1 MNQWIKNI
9 LVVIVVVIFGLL
21 LLSTCQINDRITA
34 LFAYTQC
41 QVDLL
46 KNIAKFQW
54 EENTKIMVDLETQN
68 DKIKKIEE
76 VLSNSPLTLEDVSH
90 MVNGNVVVDG
100 VMGIGAGTVIDKVGT
115 SMYILTCYH
124 VIDYVVQMNE
134 KGIPIQV
141 QIGYPI
147 INQDKEG
154 KGMVSYLV
162 TIVKQDPKNDLALL
176 KTEIVDNT
184 LEVIKLANKCPS
196 IGDTVFSVGSP
207 LGMIRTLSKGV
218 ISNFIEGFYISDN
231 TCTFGNSG
239 GGLYNR
245 QGELIGVPAQVAG
258 YGTTVEGNFAPES
271 NLGFAINLKRIKEFL
286 KDTF

>member
-1 MNQWIKNI
+1 MNLWIKNT
-9 LVVIVVVIFGLL
+9 LVVIVVIVFGLL
-21 LLSTCQINDRITA
+21 LISTCQINDRITV
-34 LFAYTQC
+34 LFTYTQC

-54 EENTKIMVDLETQN
+54 EENSKIMASIEAQN
-68 DKIKKIEE
+68 NKIKKIEE
-76 VLSNSPLTLEDVSH
+76 VLSNSPLTLADVSH
-90 MVNGNVVVDG
+90 MVNGNVIVDG
-100 VMGIGAGTVIDKVGT
+100 VMGIGAGTIIGKAGNA
-115 SMYILTCYH
+115 MYILTCYH
-124 VIDYVVQMNE
+124 VIDYVAKMNE
-134 KGIPIQV
+134 KGIPIQS

-154 KGMVSYLV
+154 KGMVSYPV
-162 TIVKQDPKNDLALL
+162 TIVKQDEKNDLALL
-176 KTEIVDNT
+176 KIEIVDDT
-184 LEVIKLANKCPS
+184 LEVIKLADTTPS

-245 QGELIGVPAQVAG
+245 QGELIGVPAQVTG
-258 YGTTVEGNFAPES
+258 YGTTVEGNFVPES
-271 NLGFAINLKRIKEFL
+271 SLGFAINLKRIKEFL